1 MVIRI
6 ITAIIILAVCG
17 LAALYHW
24 VAVTTAETA
33 RDASRA
39 YSNIIVTAAEQSCLK
54 KASFVKA
61 VKSSGF
67 FYNETDPTR
76 SKEGLPTRYKH
87 LDPKWPEG
95 TTSAIFVL
103 IKPQA
108 GLVPP
113 SFTRFYFDEKD
124 CWKPQ

>member
-6 ITAIIILAVCG
+6 ITAFILLAVCG
-17 LAALYHW
+17 FAALYHW
-24 VAVTTAETA
+24 FAVNNAEAA
-33 RDASRA
+33 RDASQA
-39 YSNIIVTAAEQSCLK
+39 LSKFIVTAAEQSCLK
-54 KASFVKA
+54 KVGFIKA

-67 FYNETDPTR
+67 FYIETDPTR
-76 SKEGLPTRYKH
+76 SREELPPRFKN
-87 LDPKWPEG
+87 LGPKWPEG